1 MSKEKKSTVRKK
13 KKTPIMSIDDP
24 RFRSLIMSAL
34 RQKSRYWKPSEACI
48 AKTRIARGVHICP
61 ACGEAKRRKDMKK
74 DHIDPIIPLTGFTT
88 WDDVIKRMFASE
100 DSYQALC
107 EICHNLKTS
116 DENAKRKALR
126 KEKAVLQYNK
136 NRRRKSSD
144 SES

>member
-74 DHIDPIIPLTGFTT
+74 DHIDPIIPLSGFVS
-88 WDDVIKRMFASE
+88 WDNVIERMFCGE
-100 DSYQALC
+100 DGYTSMC
-107 EICHNLKTS
+107 DGCHTKKTEI
-116 DENAKRKALR
+116 ENAKRKALR